1 MGAIVPESERE
12 RRYDRWYE
20 LTKLYHDAVR
30 RGVEPKEAEATKTM
44 ADEAWA
50 AYVEVVT
57 NNLTGRFDGYEHPAG
72 PHADR
77 SGRPHQTIV

>member
-1 MGAIVPESERE
+1 MPEIVPQSERE

-30 RGVEPKEAEATKTM
+30 HKIDDKEIATTKAM

-50 AYVEVVT
+50 QYTDVVT
-57 NNLTGRFDGYEHPAG
+57 NNLTGRFEGYENPQG
-72 PHADR
+72 PR
-77 SGRPHQTIV
+77 